1 MVEIDIRT
9 VYNILDKK
17 RGGVSAMRKA
27 MKTALVLL
35 LCAGIL
41 SGCGQTYKTEYSTV
55 FIRKDGTVI
64 STDVEDFDVNTYDED
79 GLKRYVENAI
89 AAYNQSG
96 DDLVHLENLT
106 VADGKATLVLAYA
119 SAAHYAAFNGVELY
133 TGLVSKALSDG
144 YSFDAEF
151 ADVRNGSPVA
161 CRVSDFIGSSY
172 QVAIIRGTNINVSVP
187 GTIVY
192 LSAQNTSFED
202 KSTVAIRE
210 GTHLLG
216 RAADDTEPETESTG
230 PEDTEDSQEDEED
243 MPEIDEDI
251 LSVEENTEVIFDFGS
266 DEPQPEKEHHSLDG
280 AEDTGYTYIIYKTK

>member
-1 MVEIDIRT
+1 
-9 VYNILDKK
+9 
-17 RGGVSAMRKA
+17 MRKA
-27 MKTALVLL
+27 IKMTLVLL
-35 LCAGIL
+35 LCAGLL
-41 SGCGQTYKTEYSTV
+41 SGCGQTYETEHSTV

-96 DDLVHLENLT
+96 DDLVHLESLT

-133 TGLVSKALSDG
+133 TGLVSNALSDG

-151 ADVRNGSPVA
+151 ADVRNGSPVE
-161 CRVSDFIGSSY
+161 CRVSDFIGSNY

-192 LSAQNTSFED
+192 LSAQDTSFED

-216 RAADDTEPETESTG
+216 KTWDDKDKDSETEATEPQDSEESQSD
-230 PEDTEDSQEDEED
+230 EDD
-243 MPEIDEDI
+243 MPAIDEDI
-251 LSVEENTEVIFDFGS
+251 LSVEENTEVFFEFGGDIS
-266 DEPQPEKEHHSLDG
+266 QPDSEGHSRDG